1 MPGLKHWKSKGES
14 SLASKRAAS
23 FINTEVARLLITEN
37 QFKDE
42 LLETILDNAFHC
54 VVVVDANGVITY
66 INKAY
71 CDFIK
76 VNQTESIGKHVT
88 DVIENTRMHIVAK
101 TGKEEIADLQYI
113 EGNYMIADRIP
124 IFRNGES
131 VGAVGTVTYRDTE
144 EWRTMNS
151 HIKNL
156 LTELEYYRNVQ
167 EENTGAKYSL
177 HDIVG
182 KSTQIMVM
190 KDRIKKVATSEVAVL
205 IRGESGTGKELFAH
219 SIHQLSER
227 SNKPFI
233 KVNCGAIPEQ
243 LLESELFGYEEGA
256 FTGAKKGGKL
266 GKFQLADGGTLLLDE
281 IGDMPMH
288 MQVKLL
294 RILQEKE
301 VESVGS
307 VKPVKVDVRVLAA
320 TNKPLEK
327 MVEEQRFREDL
338 FYRINVI
345 QINIPSLR
353 ERPEDIEQLSQHFLQ
368 KINKRTGR
376 RILGMHEDVTRR
388 FAKHNW
394 PGNARELENV
404 MEAAVHMCQG
414 EWITQDALPDY
425 LKEDTVMALGAK
437 SLKEILED
445 TEKRVLQ
452 AALREHH
459 GDKLQAAKSLRIGK
473 TSLYDKLKKYG
484 VE

>member
-1 MPGLKHWKSKGES
+1 MS
-14 SLASKRAAS
+14 
-23 FINTEVARLLITEN
+23 ITEI
-37 QFKDE
+37 QFKDQI
-42 LLETILDNAFHC
+42 LETIIDNAFHC
-54 VVVVDANGVITY
+54 VVVVDADGMVTY
-66 INKAY
+66 MNKAY

-76 VNQTESIGKHVT
+76 VEQFEAIGKHVT
-88 DVIENTRMHIVAK
+88 DVIENTRMHIVAR

-124 IFRNGES
+124 MFKNGRI
-131 VGAVGTVTYRDTE
+131 VGAVGTVTFRDTE

-182 KSTQIMVM
+182 KSSPIVM
-190 KDRIKKVATSEVAVL
+190 LKDRIKKVATSEVSVL
-205 IRGESGTGKELFAH
+205 LRGESGTGKELFAH

-233 KVNCGAIPEQ
+233 KVNCGAIPEH

-266 GKFQLADGGTLLLDE
+266 GKFQLANGGTLFLDE
-281 IGDMPMH
+281 IGDMPLH

-294 RILQEKE
+294 RVLQEKE
-301 VESVGS
+301 VESVGGI
-307 VKPVKVDVRVLAA
+307 KPIKVDVRVLAA

-368 KINKRTGR
+368 KINRRTGK
-376 RILGMHEDVTRR
+376 RILGMHEEVQQI
-388 FAKHNW
+388 FAMHSW

-404 MEAAVHMCQG
+404 MEAAVHLCSG
-414 EWITQDALPDY
+414 EWITKEALPDY
-425 LKEDTVMALGAK
+425 LKDVSVLSYRQK
-437 SLKEILED
+437 NLKDILEE

-452 AALREHH
+452 AALREHQ
-459 GDKLQAAKSLRIGK
+459 GDKLKAAKSLGIGK
-473 TSLYDKLKKYG
+473 TSFYDKVKKYG

>member
-1 MPGLKHWKSKGES
+1 M
-14 SLASKRAAS
+14 
-23 FINTEVARLLITEN
+23 LITEL

-42 LLETILDNAFHC
+42 LLKTIIDNAFHC
-54 VVVVDANGVITY
+54 VVVVDINGFITY
-66 INKAY
+66 LNQAY

-76 VNQTESIGKHVT
+76 VDQHESIGRHVT
-88 DVIENTRMHIVAK
+88 DVIENTRMHIVAR
-101 TGKEEIADLQYI
+101 TGKEEIADLQFI
-113 EGNYMIADRIP
+113 EGNYMIADRLP
-124 IFRNGES
+124 IRQGGMV
-131 VGAVGTVTYRDTE
+131 VGAVGTVTFRDTE

-156 LTELEYYRNVQ
+156 LTELEYYRSVQ

-182 KSTQIMVM
+182 SSSEIKVL
-190 KDRIKKVATSEVAVL
+190 KERIKKVAASDVSVL

-227 SNKPFI
+227 SNKSFI
-233 KVNCGAIPEQ
+233 KVNCGAIPEH

-256 FTGAKKGGKL
+256 FTGAKKGGKP
-266 GKFQLADGGTLLLDE
+266 GKFQLADGGTILLDE
-281 IGDMPMH
+281 IGDMPLH

-294 RILQEKE
+294 RVLQDRE
-301 VESVGS
+301 VEAVGS
-307 VKPVKVDVRVLAA
+307 VKPVKVDVRVIAA

-345 QINIPSLR
+345 QVNIPPLR
-353 ERPEDIEQLSQHFLQ
+353 DRPEDIKELSGHFLA
-368 KINKRTGR
+368 KINKRSGR
-376 RILGMHEDVTRR
+376 RILGLQEDVASLLDR
-388 FAKHNW
+388 HNW

-404 MEAAVHMCQG
+404 IEAAIHLCQG
-414 EWITQDALPDY
+414 ERITKEALPDY
-425 LKEDTVMALGAK
+425 LKEVSVLSLGK
-437 SLKEILED
+437 RSLKEIMEE

-459 GDKLQAAKSLRIGK
+459 GDRLKTAHTLGIGK

>member
-1 MPGLKHWKSKGES
+1 M
-14 SLASKRAAS
+14 
-23 FINTEVARLLITEN
+23 LITEL

-42 LLETILDNAFHC
+42 LLKTIIDNAFHC
-54 VVVVDANGVITY
+54 VVVVDINGIITY
-66 INKAY
+66 LNQAY

-76 VNQTESIGKHVT
+76 VDQQESVGRHVT
-88 DVIENTRMHIVAK
+88 DVIENTRMHIVAR
-101 TGKEEIADLQYI
+101 TGKEEIADLQFI
-113 EGNYMIADRIP
+113 EGNYMIADRLP
-124 IFRNGES
+124 IRQAGKV
-131 VGAVGTVTYRDTE
+131 VGAVGTVTFRDTE

-156 LTELEYYRNVQ
+156 LTELEYYRSVQ

-182 KSTQIMVM
+182 SSSEVKVL
-190 KDRIKKVATSEVAVL
+190 KERIKKVAASDVSVL

-233 KVNCGAIPEQ
+233 KVNCGAIPEH

-256 FTGAKKGGKL
+256 FTGAKRGGKL
-266 GKFQLADGGTLLLDE
+266 GKFQLADGGTIFLDE
-281 IGDMPMH
+281 IGDMPLH

-294 RILQEKE
+294 RVLQDRE
-301 VESVGS
+301 VEAVGS
-307 VKPVKVDVRVLAA
+307 VRPVKVDVRVIAA

-345 QINIPSLR
+345 QVNIPPLR
-353 ERPEDIEQLSQHFLQ
+353 DRPEDIKELSRHILA
-368 KINKRTGR
+368 KINKRSGR
-376 RILGMHEDVTRR
+376 RILGLQEDVAGL
-388 FAKHNW
+388 FDSHNW

-404 MEAAVHMCQG
+404 IEAAVHLCHG
-414 EWITQDALPDY
+414 ERITKDALPDY
-425 LKEDTVMALGAK
+425 LKEVSVLSLGK
-437 SLKEILED
+437 RSLKEIMEE

-459 GDKLQAAKSLRIGK
+459 GDRLKTAKTLGIGK